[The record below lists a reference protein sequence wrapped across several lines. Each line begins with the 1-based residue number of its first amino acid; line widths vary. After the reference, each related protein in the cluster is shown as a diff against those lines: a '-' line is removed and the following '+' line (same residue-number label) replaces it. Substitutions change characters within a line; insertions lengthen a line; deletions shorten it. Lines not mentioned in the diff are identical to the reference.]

1 MAVLVV
7 FCLVLAACLPPHLV
21 VSPLPPP
28 PCPSPQGEPKSSAVG
43 AVARELELPG
53 QLRSMEVQDW
63 AQYLCGGVNVD
74 DLVSRVALLPQ
85 V

>member
-1 MAVLVV
+1 
-7 FCLVLAACLPPHLV
+7 
-21 VSPLPPP
+21 
-28 PCPSPQGEPKSSAVG
+28 VG

-85 V
+85 VRQHPGWLLSSWAGLTACTW